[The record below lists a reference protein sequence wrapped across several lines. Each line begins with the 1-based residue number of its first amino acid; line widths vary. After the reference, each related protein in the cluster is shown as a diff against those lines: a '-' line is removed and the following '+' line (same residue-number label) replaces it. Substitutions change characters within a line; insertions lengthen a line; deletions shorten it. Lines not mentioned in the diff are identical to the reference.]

1 MRSLSLIYAYYNNPL
16 MFLRQ
21 LQEWENYPDEI
32 KEKLKI
38 YITDDC
44 SEISPLSKILRF
56 PEKIEGHAY
65 RITTKVQ
72 WNWIAC
78 RNIGAYHCDT
88 GWLLVTD
95 IDHMV
100 SKKSIEKLM
109 SLLDFLDPRL
119 FYFFTRENLKGE
131 QIKMHSN
138 SYLMTHEMYWKIGG
152 FDEQLSGLF
161 FGTTACYRRRAL
173 AVVANPP
180 TLSIPLTTFVA
191 EDIIDANCFDTFDR
205 NKERDESRLA
215 KIMKKKEPVRVL
227 SFPYIEL

>member
-21 LQEWENYPDEI
+21 VQEWESYPDEI

-44 SEISPLSKILRF
+44 SDTKPLSKVLRF

-72 WNWIAC
+72 WNWITC
-78 RNIGAYHCDT
+78 RNIGAHHCDT
-88 GWLLVTD
+88 KWLLVTD

-100 SKKSIEKLM
+100 SKKSMEKLM
-109 SLLDFLDPRL
+109 FLLDHLDPRL
-119 FYFFTRENLKGE
+119 FYFFTRENVKGE
-131 QIKMHSN
+131 EIKMHSN
-138 SYLMTHEMYWKIGG
+138 SYLMTRDMYWKIGG

-161 FGTTACYRRRAL
+161 FGTTASYRRRAYNQ
-173 AVVANPP
+173 VGNPP
-180 TLSIPLTTFVA
+180 TLAIPLTTFA
-191 EDIIDANCFDTFDR
+191 TEDIPDANSLDTFDR
-205 NKERDESRLA
+205 NKTRDESKLA
-215 KIMKKKEPVRVL
+215 KIMKKKEPVKVL